1 MKILIVGAGI
11 SGASVA
17 RILAEKGHFVTVIE
31 QQDHIG
37 GNCYDYFDHD
47 GICIHK
53 YGTHIFH
60 TDNHVVWN
68 FVSRFTQWYP
78 YQHKVLGLID
88 GMEVPI
94 PFNLNSIDQ
103 IFPKFMAEKLTKK
116 LIDKFGFNIKV
127 PILKLREVGDDDLEF
142 LADYIYEKVFFHYT
156 LKQWGMKPEDLD
168 PSVTGRVPVYISRD
182 NRYFQSRFQGIPLQ
196 GYTVMIQHMLDHR
209 NINVFLNTP
218 FIHEMGSEYERI
230 FYSGPIDEYFN
241 YKFGELPYRSLRFEF
256 LKFERPYFQSNAVI
270 NYPCNYE
277 FTRIGEYKYFLGSQS
292 KATTVSYEYPQLFV
306 LWKNERYYPL
316 FTDSARA
323 AYLKYASEASNVG
336 NLILFGRLGDYK
348 YYDMDTAIAG
358 VISKT
363 INL

>member
-1 MKILIVGAGI
+1 MKVLIVGAGI
-11 SGASVA
+11 SGSSAA
-17 RILAEKGHFVTVIE
+17 RILAEKGHFVTVID
-31 QQDHIG
+31 QRDHIG
-37 GNCYDYFDHD
+37 GNCYDYFDRD

-60 TDNHVVWN
+60 TDNLQVWN

-103 IFPKFMAEKLTKK
+103 IFPKFMAEKLSKK
-116 LIDKFGFNIKV
+116 LIDEFGFNIKV
-127 PILKLREVGDDDLEF
+127 PILKLREVGDEDLDF
-142 LADYIYEKVFFHYT
+142 LADYIYEKVFLHYT

-182 NRYFQSRFQGIPLQ
+182 NRYFQNRFQGIPLL

-209 NINVFLNTP
+209 NINILLNTP
-218 FIHEMGSEYERI
+218 FVHEMEPEYERI
-230 FYSGPIDEYFN
+230 LYSGPIDEYFN

-256 LKFERPYFQSNAVI
+256 LRFERSYFQSNSVI

-277 FTRIGEYKYFLGSQS
+277 FTRIGEYKYFMNTLS
-292 KATTVSYEYPQLFV
+292 KVTTVSYEYPQEFKIG
-306 LWKNERYYPL
+306 KNERYYPIN
-316 FTDSARA
+316 TP
-323 AYLKYASEASNVG
+323 EAE
-336 NLILFGRLGDYK
+336 NLYQQYSKELMALNKIHFIGRLGAYK
-348 YYDMDTAIAG
+348 YYDMDAAVKNIIMA
-358 VISKT
+358 SYMK
-363 INL
+363 

>member
-31 QQDHIG
+31 QRDHIG

-196 GYTVMIQHMLDHR
+196 GYTVMIQHMLD
-209 NINVFLNTP
+209 
-218 FIHEMGSEYERI
+218 
-230 FYSGPIDEYFN
+230 
-241 YKFGELPYRSLRFEF
+241 
-256 LKFERPYFQSNAVI
+256 
-270 NYPCNYE
+270 
-277 FTRIGEYKYFLGSQS
+277 IG
-292 KATTVSYEYPQLFV
+292 
-306 LWKNERYYPL
+306 
-316 FTDSARA
+316 
-323 AYLKYASEASNVG
+323 
-336 NLILFGRLGDYK
+336 ILTSF
-348 YYDMDTAIAG
+348 
-358 VISKT
+358 
-363 INL
+363 